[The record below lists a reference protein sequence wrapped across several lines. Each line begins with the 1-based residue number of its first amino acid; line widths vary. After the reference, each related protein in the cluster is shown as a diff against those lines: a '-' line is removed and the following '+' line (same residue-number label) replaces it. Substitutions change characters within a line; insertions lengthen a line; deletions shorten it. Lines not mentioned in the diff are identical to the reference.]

1 MFVTFCPQVTTMTK
15 KLIKATNLFHY
26 KPPSGK
32 NFDVCIFLCLV
43 KLDFNSSETCV
54 DGKRKVF
61 FFSTYGKICIY
72 IYICSKFTFSKESY
86 QMMRCIFFICL
97 RLFWALDVKL
107 RRFYRIP
114 WVIIDP
120 SLVFSS
126 DIIVHLFSIFKL
138 IPCYNL
144 DGWIW
149 AKNSPN
155 QQIIKTPL
163 FIEEC
168 VLLWMLHCHNW
179 KKCQVISF
187 KNLRQHK

>member
-1 MFVTFCPQVTTMTK
+1 MKNWKEQKIIIKSSEIKQNKTSKQKKKFLPWLNLSMFVTFCPQVTTMTK
-15 KLIKATNLFHY
+15 KLIKARNLFHC

-61 FFSTYGKICIY
+61 FFSTYSKIH

-114 WVIIDP
+114 
-120 SLVFSS
+120 
-126 DIIVHLFSIFKL
+126 
-138 IPCYNL
+138 
-144 DGWIW
+144 
-149 AKNSPN
+149 
-155 QQIIKTPL
+155 
-163 FIEEC
+163 
-168 VLLWMLHCHNW
+168 
-179 KKCQVISF
+179 
-187 KNLRQHK
+187 

>member
-1 MFVTFCPQVTTMTK
+1 MLTAK
-15 KLIKATNLFHY
+15 
-26 KPPSGK
+26 GK
-32 NFDVCIFLCLV
+32 
-43 KLDFNSSETCV
+43 
-54 DGKRKVF
+54 
-61 FFSTYGKICIY
+61 FSFSLSIEKFIY
-72 IYICSKFTFSKESY
+72 IYIYIYSKFTFSKESY
-86 QMMRCIFFICL
+86 QMMRCTFFICL
-97 RLFWALDVKL
+97 RLFWALDVKV
-107 RRFYRIP
+107 RKIR
-114 WVIIDP
+114 WVIMDL

-155 QQIIKTPL
+155 RQIIKTPL